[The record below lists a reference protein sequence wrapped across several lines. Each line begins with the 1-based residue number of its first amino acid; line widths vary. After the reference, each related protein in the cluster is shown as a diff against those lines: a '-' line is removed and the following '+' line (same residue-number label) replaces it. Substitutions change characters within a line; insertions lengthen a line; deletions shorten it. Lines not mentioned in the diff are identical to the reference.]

1 MIKKLLKIIQEALN
15 KLFAKKDIKEA
26 LNINSDM
33 ISDTLI
39 NAIEKWRMMY
49 KDESPWLDEEK

>member
-26 LNINSDM
+26 LNINSD
-33 ISDTLI
+33 IICNTKGSD
-39 NAIEKWRMMY
+39 K
-49 KDESPWLDEEK
+49 